1 MTGFSADLPGIAAAE
16 AVLRSAADDLEI
28 DLTRAGDVGPG
39 RLGVVVGALLAGAA
53 ADVARAR
60 ATVTGLSESMRQV
73 RDTYTKLDSEAA
85 SRFDQGP
92 W

>member
-16 AVLRSAADDLEI
+16 KALRAAADDLEV
-28 DLTRAGDVGPG
+28 DLTPAGDVGPG
-39 RLGVVVGALLAGAA
+39 RLGVVVGALLTGAE

-60 ATVTGLSESMRQV
+60 ATVTTLAESAARV
-73 RDTYTKLDSEAA
+73 RDTYTELDTDAA

>member
-1 MTGFSADLPGIAAAE
+1 MTGFSADLPGIASAE
-16 AVLRSAADDLEI
+16 SALRTAADELEV
-28 DLTRAGDVGPG
+28 DLTPAGDVGPG
-39 RLGVVVGALLAGAA
+39 RLDVVVGALLAGAD

-60 ATVTGLSESMRQV
+60 ATVTALSESVGQV
-73 RDTYTKLDSEAA
+73 RGTYTELDSEAA